1 MSRDAMTDLKPCP
14 FCGGKPYDC
23 QHLTYSNWGVGCS
36 CGARG
41 PTFNA
46 GYRPMRDAE
55 IRAHD
60 DAIAAWNTRA
70 ALAAEQP
77 QPEAQP
83 VAVVTE
89 CEACFTPDVC
99 QLRGKCDHYSTDWLR
114 VAPPP
119 SAPAPSEA
127 EVAAAMASLY
137 RAMEPAAWPS
147 EDEVTDALRAAA
159 AARNTN
165 PA

>member
-70 ALAAEQP
+70 ALAQPEQP
-77 QPEAQP
+77 TCPHIRSSGVGDHATNWCELNGPPAAQPEP
-83 VAVVTE
+83 
-89 CEACFTPDVC
+89 
-99 QLRGKCDHYSTDWLR
+99 TD
-114 VAPPP
+114 
-119 SAPAPSEA
+119 
-127 EVAAAMASLY
+127 
-137 RAMEPAAWPS
+137 
-147 EDEVTDALRAAA
+147 
-159 AARNTN
+159 NTN
-165 PA
+165 GEKR